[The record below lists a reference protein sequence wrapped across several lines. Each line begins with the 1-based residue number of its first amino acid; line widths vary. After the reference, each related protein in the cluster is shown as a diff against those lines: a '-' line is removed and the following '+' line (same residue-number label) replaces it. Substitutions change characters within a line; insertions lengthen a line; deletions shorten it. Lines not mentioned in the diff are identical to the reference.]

1 MYSPLKNIFILKP
14 SKDLKYLNEKSKFS
28 IGLLQ
33 SPGQK
38 TTKNRKYT
46 IKKNPINFKFFIIFI
61 FDEKERK

>member
-1 MYSPLKNIFILKP
+1 MLKP
-14 SKDLKYLNEKSKFS
+14 SKNLKYLNERNKFS

-33 SPGQK
+33 SPGQN
-38 TTKNRKYT
+38 TIRNRKYD

>member
-1 MYSPLKNIFILKP
+1 MYSPLKNIFILKE
-14 SKDLKYLNEKSKFS
+14 SKTLKYLNDKNKFS

-33 SPGQK
+33 SSGQN
-38 TTKNRKYT
+38 TIKNRKYD